1 MNTLKGIFIV
11 VATIS
16 IPLLSYFLVR
26 LTLKISRGVDHLN
39 RTFDDLRPQLN
50 MLLSNL
56 NQTMEEVNDELD
68 RVGKITVEAQ
78 EMLEITGS
86 SLRSVEEALRSPA
99 ARLGGMLAG
108 FATTTFLF
116 RGMTRRAARRGR
128 RPGRRRA
135 A

>member
-1 MNTLKGIFIV
+1 MNALKAISIV

-16 IPLLSYFLVR
+16 IPLLSFFLIR
-26 LTLKISRGVDHLN
+26 LTLKVSRGVDHLN
-39 RTFDDLRPQLN
+39 RTLDDIRPQLN

-56 NQTMEEVNDELD
+56 NQTMDEVNDELE
-68 RVGKITVEAQ
+68 RVGKITGEAQ

-86 SLRSVEEALRSPA
+86 SLRSVEEALRSPV

-116 RGMTRRAARRGR
+116 RGMTRRAARRVHR
-128 RPGRRRA
+128 QRRRRA